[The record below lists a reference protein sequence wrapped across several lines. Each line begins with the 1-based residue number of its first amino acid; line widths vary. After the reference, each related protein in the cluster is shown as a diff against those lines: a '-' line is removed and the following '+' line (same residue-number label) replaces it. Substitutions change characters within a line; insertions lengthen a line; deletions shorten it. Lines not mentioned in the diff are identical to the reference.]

1 MLDEAN
7 TTLEHHEQIDLD
19 VKKPRWAWI
28 MLALTG
34 GLILL
39 AGLFLA
45 GFLPKSRRT
54 SELGVDVERLK
65 NELIQVEVAHPKR
78 APERTQLLLP
88 GTVRAAL
95 ETTINARVNGY
106 LKRWLVDI
114 GDDVAN
120 GQVLAEIEVPEL
132 DQELDQARAAQ
143 NQAIA
148 RKNLA
153 DANVD
158 LADSTLKRYQAA
170 APAGGITE
178 QELAEKAAGL
188 EVAKCNVAA
197 AKADIAA
204 SEANVRRLEQLRSFA
219 QVQAPFAGT
228 ITARTVDVGSL
239 IGAGNGRNQALF
251 NIVQANPARVFVSV
265 PQAFAASVTSD
276 APASVLLTD
285 RHEVRL
291 EGRITRTSRSID
303 DATRTL
309 LAEVDVPNEKHLL
322 LSGMYVQVQLGV
334 SQDPGTLLVPESSV
348 LTTADGTQVI
358 VVQDE
363 RVHFQK
369 VKLEGDYGREVGITS
384 GLKEED
390 VIVTNPGERLVE
402 GVKVKPSAPPNPSS
416 PK

>member
-7 TTLEHHEQIDLD
+7 RTLEQHDQIDLD

-28 MLALTG
+28 MLAFTG
-34 GLILL
+34 GVILL

-65 NELIQVEVAHPKR
+65 NELVQVEVAHPKR
-78 APERTQLLLP
+78 APARSQLLLP

-170 APAGGITE
+170 APAGGITQ
-178 QELAEKAAGL
+178 QELAEKAAAL

-334 SQDPGTLLVPESSV
+334 GQDPGTLLVPESAV

-363 RVHFQK
+363 RV
-369 VKLEGDYGREVGITS
+369 
-384 GLKEED
+384 
-390 VIVTNPGERLVE
+390 
-402 GVKVKPSAPPNPSS
+402 
-416 PK
+416 